1 MKILADT
8 HTFLWF
14 MTDAPQL
21 SAKAKTRLEAQ
32 DTERFLSLASVWE
45 LAIKTSLGKL
55 TLRKP
60 LEEFLP
66 EQLAANR
73 FSLLNISVEHALR
86 VARLTLHHRD
96 PFDRLLVAQC
106 LVENLPLVSSDDA
119 LDAYGIKRLW

>member
-1 MKILADT
+1 VKILADT

-14 MTDAPQL
+14 VTDAPQL
-21 SAKAKTRLEAQ
+21 SAKAKMILEAQ
-32 DTERFLSLASVWE
+32 DTERFFSLASVWE
-45 LAIKTSLGKL
+45 IAIKNGLGKL

-73 FSLLNISVEHALR
+73 FTLLNIATEHTF
-86 VARLTLHHRD
+86 RLVRLPLHHRD
-96 PFDRLLVAQC
+96 PFDQMLVAQC
-106 LVENLPLVSSDDA
+106 LTENLPLVSNDDA

>member
-14 MTDAPQL
+14 VTDAPQL
-21 SAKAKTRLEAQ
+21 SAKAKTLLEAQ

-66 EQLAANR
+66 EQLAAKR
-73 FSLLNISVEHALR
+73 VFAFALNCGASVPNQR
-86 VARLTLHHRD
+86 NVCVSARTFT
-96 PFDRLLVAQC
+96 PCKV
-106 LVENLPLVSSDDA
+106 
-119 LDAYGIKRLW
+119 

>member
-1 MKILADT
+1 VKILADT

-14 MTDAPQL
+14 VTDAPQL
-21 SAKAKTRLEAQ
+21 SAKAKTLLE
-32 DTERFLSLASVWE
+32 DDETERLFSIASVWE
-45 LAIKTSLGKL
+45 IAIKASLGKL

-73 FSLLNISVEHALR
+73 FTLLNISVEHAFQIAHLP
-86 VARLTLHHRD
+86 LHHRD
-96 PFDRLLVAQC
+96 PFDRMLVAQC
-106 LVENLPLVSSDDA
+106 LTENLPLVSSDAA